1 MGRRFWAFR
10 APKFPAFVGFFCYV
24 PLSQR
29 NFFYLGVAI
38 LKRLA
43 NRFLQML
50 ITLVGVS
57 FLTFCL
63 AYLAPG
69 DPVAMLLESADTIVS
84 EEVLEKT
91 RAELGLDKPFLV
103 QYGNWVLGILHGDM
117 GMSYS
122 AKKPVFDKLS
132 EGFVGTVLLAL
143 VTVIFVL
150 IISLPL
156 GIWSAIHQNKWQD
169 YLVRFFSFIG
179 VSMPNFWLGLILLYI
194 FGLKLGWFPIASS
207 TVTLKGIILPAIT
220 LAIYQSTKYVRQ
232 VRTVILDELH
242 QDYVTGARARG
253 LSESRILW
261 RHILPNAV
269 LPLIT
274 LLGMSIGWLL
284 GGVAV
289 IEIVFSW
296 PGIGNMAVRAIMMR
310 DYPLIEGF
318 VLWIAIAYMLI
329 NFLVDLSYSYLDPK
343 LRKGEAR

>member
-1 MGRRFWAFR
+1 MKR
-10 APKFPAFVGFFCYV
+10 
-24 PLSQR
+24 
-29 NFFYLGVAI
+29 I
-38 LKRLA
+38 LNRLA
-43 NRFLQML
+43 QML
-50 ITLVGVS
+50 VTLLGVS
-57 FLTFCL
+57 FITFCL

-103 QYGNWVLGILHGDM
+103 QYGNWLAGVVHGDM

-122 AKKPVFDKLS
+122 AKKPVVEKLS
-132 EGFVGTVLLAL
+132 EGFVGTLLLAV
-143 VTVIFVL
+143 VTIIFVL

-156 GIWSAIHQNKWQD
+156 GIWSAVRQNQWPD
-169 YLVRFFSFIG
+169 YIVRFFAFIG
-179 VSMPNFWLGLILLYI
+179 VSMPSFWLGLILLYV

-207 TVTLKGIILPAIT
+207 TVTAKGIVLPALT

-242 QDYVTGARARG
+242 QDYVIGARARG
-253 LSESRILW
+253 LSESAILW
-261 RHILPNAV
+261 KHVLPNAV

-318 VLWIAIAYMLI
+318 VLWIAVVYMAI
-329 NFLVDLSYSYLDPK
+329 NFLVDLSYAWLDPK
-343 LRKGEAR
+343 LRRGGAA

>member
-1 MGRRFWAFR
+1 
-10 APKFPAFVGFFCYV
+10 
-24 PLSQR
+24 
-29 NFFYLGVAI
+29 
-38 LKRLA
+38 
-43 NRFLQML
+43 ML
-50 ITLVGVS
+50 VTLIGVS

-63 AYLAPG
+63 TYLAPG

-91 RAELGLDKPFLV
+91 RHELGLDQPFLV
-103 QYGNWVLGILHGDM
+103 QYANWVGGVLQGDM

-122 AKKPVFDKLS
+122 AKKPVIEKLS
-132 EGFVGTVLLAL
+132 EGFVGTLLLAC
-143 VTVIFVL
+143 VTIIFVL

-156 GIWSAIHQNKWQD
+156 GIWSAVKQNQLPD
-169 YLVRFFSFIG
+169 YLVRICSFVG

-207 TVTLKGIILPAIT
+207 TVTAKGIILPAIT

-242 QDYVTGARARG
+242 QDYVIGARARG
-253 LSESRILW
+253 LSESTILW
-261 RHILPNAV
+261 KHILPNAV

-318 VLWIAIAYMLI
+318 VLWIAVAYMLI
-329 NFLVDLSYSYLDPK
+329 NFLVDLSYSYLDPRI
-343 LRKGEAR
+343 RKGEQR

>member
-1 MGRRFWAFR
+1 
-10 APKFPAFVGFFCYV
+10 
-24 PLSQR
+24 
-29 NFFYLGVAI
+29 
-38 LKRLA
+38 
-43 NRFLQML
+43 ML
-50 ITLVGVS
+50 ITLLGVS
-57 FLTFCL
+57 FITFCL

-103 QYGNWVLGILHGDM
+103 QYGNWLAGALRGDM

-122 AKKPVFDKLS
+122 AKKPVTEKLS
-132 EGFVGTVLLAL
+132 EGFVGTLLLAFVTIVFVLL
-143 VTVIFVL
+143 
-150 IISLPL
+150 ISLPL
-156 GIWSAIHQNKWQD
+156 GIWSAVRQNEWPD
-169 YLVRFFSFIG
+169 YVVRFFAFIG
-179 VSMPNFWLGLILLYI
+179 VSMPSFWLGLMLLYV

-207 TVTLKGIILPAIT
+207 TITAKGIVLPALT

-253 LSESRILW
+253 LSESTILW
-261 RHILPNAV
+261 KHVLPNAV

-318 VLWIAIAYMLI
+318 VLWIAIVYMVI
-329 NFLVDLSYSYLDPK
+329 NFLVDLSYTWLDPK
-343 LRKGEAR
+343 LRKGEQH

>member
-1 MGRRFWAFR
+1 M
-10 APKFPAFVGFFCYV
+10 
-24 PLSQR
+24 
-29 NFFYLGVAI
+29 
-38 LKRLA
+38 KRLG
-43 NRFLQML
+43 NRLLQMV

-103 QYGNWVLGILHGDM
+103 QYGNWAVGALHGDL

-122 AKKPVFDKLS
+122 AKKPVADKLA
-132 EGFVGTVLLAL
+132 EGFVGTLCLAM
-143 VTVIFVL
+143 VTIVFVI

-156 GIWSAIHQNKWQD
+156 GIWSAVRQNQWPD
-169 YLVRFFSFIG
+169 YLIRVCSFIG
-179 VSMPNFWLGLILLYI
+179 VSMPNFWLGLLLLYF
-194 FGLKLGWFPIASS
+194 FGLKLGLFPVASS
-207 TVTLKGIILPAIT
+207 TITPQGIVLPALT

-232 VRTVILDELH
+232 VRTVVLDELR
-242 QDYVTGARARG
+242 QDYVIGARARG
-253 LSESRILW
+253 LGNQTILW
-261 RHILPNAV
+261 RHVLPNAL
-269 LPLIT
+269 LPMIT

-318 VLWIAIAYMLI
+318 VLWIAVAYMFI

-343 LRKGEAR
+343 LKKGEQTV